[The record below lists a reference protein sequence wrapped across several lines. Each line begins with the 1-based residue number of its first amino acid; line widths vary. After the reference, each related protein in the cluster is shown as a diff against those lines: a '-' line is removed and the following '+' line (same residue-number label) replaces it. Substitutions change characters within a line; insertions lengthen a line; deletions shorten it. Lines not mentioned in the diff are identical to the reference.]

1 MPRKPESSRDAGSI
15 AGDIERGYRANR
27 RRLLK
32 ALNTLDAGTSGYVRT
47 VEALQKLDESYR
59 RERAARGI
67 DPADIGLAARPSGFH
82 FVCFTG
88 SDGAVTTKEV
98 PADRIKAVLE
108 QRATQHRQRM
118 KKVMDDPERRRV
130 LPSSLTWRVPSRT
143 SPPSESSGCLG
154 KWNGCRWRGR
164 CTLTRTRPAIARRPK
179 HARES

>member
-130 LPSSLTWRVPSRT
+130 VAELEDEFPDAAP
-143 SPPSESSGCLG
+143 
-154 KWNGCRWRGR
+154 
-164 CTLTRTRPAIARRPK
+164 RRK
-179 HARES
+179 AEQDNDDED